1 MAIRLRGLSKSFG
14 DLRAVDGVDLDLAE
28 GEVLALLGENGAG
41 KSTLMKLLYG
51 VHQPDSGQIE
61 IDGHAQAM
69 SSPRTAIACGI
80 GMVFQS
86 FTLFPALTVLENLL
100 LSRPRGPWITRIGR
114 AEVLEHL
121 TALAPGV
128 DPGRRIGELS
138 SGERQLVEIVRVLN
152 ARARCIILDEPT
164 AVLTP
169 AETERLYGLIRSL
182 VQSGRSLVLITHKM
196 ADVQAC
202 ADRVVVMRRGK
213 IIDAAPLAQRTATQL
228 VHAMVGESQDAVAS
242 PPPNTGAARLVV
254 RNLTGNGVREISF
267 EVSRGEILGFA
278 GVAGNGQLAL
288 AETLANVV
296 APTDGSAELDGHSLL
311 RDASEG
317 GTDARVG
324 YVPELPRENAV
335 VESLSATIN
344 LALGR
349 LASMPAFPDWPREQE
364 SARALMQRFDV
375 RPAEPLQQA
384 GAFSGGNLQKLVL
397 ARELADQPDVVI
409 ACYPTTG
416 LDVAATHAVHRL
428 LLELSGR
435 GSCVLWFSEDLDELI
450 ALAHRIAVMRGGH
463 IAGILQRESATRA
476 ALGALMSGSGVTNA

>member
-14 DLRAVDGVDLDLAE
+14 ALRAVDGVDLDLAE

-61 IDGHAQAM
+61 IDGHAQSI
-69 SSPRTAIACGI
+69 SSPRVAIARGI

-86 FTLFPALTVLENLL
+86 FTLFPALTVLENLQ
-100 LSRPRGPWITRIGR
+100 LSRPHGPWITRVGR
-114 AEVLEHL
+114 SEVLEHL
-121 TALAPGV
+121 AALAPGI

-138 SGERQLVEIVRVLN
+138 AGERQLVEIARVLN
-152 ARARCIILDEPT
+152 ARARWIILDEPT

-169 AETERLYGLIRSL
+169 AEIERLYKLVRSL
-182 VQSGRSLVLITHKM
+182 AGAGHSLVLITHKM

-213 IIDAAPLAQRTATQL
+213 VIDAAPLGQRTATQL

-242 PPPNTGAARLVV
+242 PPPDTGAQRLVV
-254 RNLTGNGVREISF
+254 KRLSGNGIREINF
-267 EVSRGEILGFA
+267 EVGRGEIFGFA
-278 GVAGNGQLAL
+278 GVAGNGQLPL
-288 AETLANVV
+288 AETLAGVV
-296 APTDGSAELDGHSLL
+296 APLGGAADLDGRSILGHGGG
-311 RDASEG
+311 R
-317 GTDARVG
+317 GTDARIG

-344 LALGR
+344 LALKR
-349 LASMPAFPDWPREQE
+349 LASMRAFPDWPREQE
-364 SARALMQRFDV
+364 SARTLMQRFDV
-375 RPAEPLQQA
+375 RPVEPLQMA

-397 ARELADQPDVVI
+397 ARELADRPELVI
-409 ACYPTTG
+409 VCYPTTG

-428 LLELSGR
+428 LLELSDR
-435 GSCVLWFSEDLDELI
+435 GSCVIWFSEDLDELI
-450 ALAHRIAVMRGGH
+450 ALAHRIAVLRSGR
-463 IAGILQRESATRA
+463 IAGILRREAATRH
-476 ALGALMSGSGVTNA
+476 ALGALMSGTTAAAA